1 VGLRVGAGREAR
13 RRSIK
18 SAQAARAAVR
28 VRVRAR
34 ARVRVRVVRI
44 RVRAWARVRVR
55 VRVRLARD
63 GRLGTAAEGR
73 DGGGMGLTQ

>member
-1 VGLRVGAGREAR
+1 VGLIVGAGREAR

-55 VRVRLARD
+55 VRLARD